1 VINLGDSLA
10 WGLGLAVVFPL
21 VSVALAEVSLRLRR
35 SGHPAASPLDLI
47 RNFLLPAIG
56 IIVLLVRVVGWER
69 TETSVRL
76 VETLVWLFVINT
88 ALSFL
93 NAFMFANAR
102 PNTWQARMPRL
113 FLDMARVLIVL
124 VCLAIVVSR
133 VWGQDLGQ
141 LAAALGVGSLV
152 LGLALQEPLGNLF
165 SGIMLMMER
174 PIGVGDWVKAGDSL
188 GKVIET
194 NWRSVHME
202 TQDGDLVVMPNS
214 VLAKERFVNYS
225 RPTAVHTES
234 VTLNFSDNDAP
245 NRVKLALLEAARR
258 TSGVEDCA
266 DLKVRLSDFCDS
278 SIEYKV
284 DLPLKDFGRI
294 DDIMDEFR
302 TLVWYAARR
311 DGLSMPY
318 PTQMHIVVPRSKLEA
333 AERAPISAEALE
345 VFSHLGIADAE
356 GPRSVSRS
364 SLKHYARGEQV
375 VREGERL
382 SGLHLIVRGR
392 AVLTAR
398 HAGGHDVEIARL
410 DAGDFFGEKSLLS
423 GVPSDATVTA
433 LEDLEL
439 LVLESDVV
447 QQLFERTPYL
457 VQQIGEATE
466 ARRKALYQAK
476 TGQRA
481 V

>member
-1 VINLGDSLA
+1 
-10 WGLGLAVVFPL
+10 
-21 VSVALAEVSLRLRR
+21 
-35 SGHPAASPLDLI
+35 
-47 RNFLLPAIG
+47 
-56 IIVLLVRVVGWER
+56 VLLVRVVGWER
-69 TETSVRL
+69 TETWVRL
-76 VETLVWLFVINT
+76 VETLAWLFVINT

-93 NAFMFANAR
+93 NAFMFASAR
-102 PNTWQARMPRL
+102 PGTWQARMPRL

-124 VCLAIVVSR
+124 ICLAIVVSR

-174 PIGVGDWVKAGDSL
+174 PIGVGDWVRAGDSL

-194 NWRSVHME
+194 NWRSVHLE
-202 TQDGDLVVMPNS
+202 TTDRDLVVMPNS

-225 RPTAVHTES
+225 RPTAVHSQS
-234 VTLNFSDNDAP
+234 VKLNFSDNDAP
-245 NRVKLALLEAARR
+245 NKVKLMLMEAARR
-258 TSGVEDCA
+258 TPGVEDGPE
-266 DLKVRLSDFCDS
+266 LTVRLSNFCDS
-278 SIEYKV
+278 SVEYEV
-284 DLPLKDFGRI
+284 GLPVTDFGRV

-333 AERAPISAEALE
+333 AERAPLSAEALE

-375 VREGERL
+375 VREGQRL
-382 SGLHLIVRGR
+382 MGLHLIARGR

-398 HAGGHDVEIARL
+398 HAGGHEVEIAHL
-410 DAGDFFGEKSLLS
+410 EAGDFFGEKSLLS
-423 GVPSDATVTA
+423 GAPSDATVTA

-439 LVLESDVV
+439 LVLESDMV

-457 VQQIGEATE
+457 VQQIGEAME
-466 ARRKALYQAK
+466 ARRKALYQA
-476 TGQRA
+476 RA
-481 V
+481 ASRPA